1 MPIITEED
9 GRSFLAAHLKPDQL
23 DQLLYDID
31 GHGPVVLNQKVVQFG
46 SNFDIFLDKVSGKNM
61 LKFYQN

>member
-31 GHGPVVLNQKVVQFG
+31 GHGRYYTSG
-46 SNFDIFLDKVSGKNM
+46 SQSKIGPIWF
-61 LKFYQN
+61 KF

>member
-31 GHGPVVLNQKVVQFG
+31 GHGRSG
-46 SNFDIFLDKVSGKNM
+46 SQSKIGPSPRTFIKSGISI
-61 LKFYQN
+61 

>member
-31 GHGPVVLNQKVVQFG
+31 GHGPYTSAVALNQKLEQFG
-46 SNFDIFLDKVSGKNM
+46 SNLGIFC
-61 LKFYQN
+61 